1 MARGFQGA
9 LMRSFGARDH
19 IATVTGTQWL
29 APHFLRVRLTSPTL
43 FDDIEVET
51 TTWLRFWF
59 PDPDGSD
66 TEYQRAYTLTEA
78 DPDTGA
84 FAVDFVLHTPAG
96 PACLWAERAQP
107 GDTVP
112 VMTSLTAGFT
122 VPEEVPAGFLLVGD
136 AASIPAINSVLG
148 VLPAQVPVEVYLER
162 HSAHDEAIPL
172 GSHPRLRVH
181 WTDRRDAGSL
191 AASIAASDWS
201 DWYAWA
207 APESGSLKALQTRLR
222 DEFGFPK
229 REIHGRAY
237 WIEGRSMG
245 KVRGDSAESAPK
257 RPDADAAGPAARSAA
272 AGVDARIGAAA
283 GTTAQGPAT
292 GTAMTVA
299 NERPA
304 GGQAA
309 DERPA
314 VGQPVIAD
322 PEVPAVGRPALAE
335 PEIPSTS
342 ETPAPEVPAPAPAAA
357 TAGHDVPTPGATI
370 PRTSQGRWRSQ
381 AAGTLLAPL
390 KSRLIVAGVLQ
401 ALVTLLELAP
411 YLLLV
416 ELARR
421 LLAGDGP
428 DALWPLAVGAVM
440 LLGSGA
446 LLGAG
451 LLFWLHVVDARFARD
466 LRLRLLDKLSRL
478 PLGWFADRGSTGV
491 KSLVSD
497 DTLALHYLVT
507 HAICDAV
514 AAVVAPLAV
523 LGYLF
528 VADWRLGLVL
538 LLPVL
543 TYLVT
548 MWIMIVQSGAKIG
561 AAQRWAEWMGGAAAG
576 YLDGQPVVRVFGG
589 AAASA
594 FSRRLEG
601 YLRFLNEWQRPFTG
615 KKTMMDLVTRPGT
628 LSWLIAVAGTLMVI
642 GGGLDVVGLLP
653 FLLLGTAFGTRLL
666 GIGYG
671 LSGLRGGLLAARRIG
686 VALTERELDTRPSP
700 GSDAARPTR
709 GTVEFDRVRF
719 GYHPGVAVIREVS
732 AVLRPGTVTALV
744 GPSGSGK
751 STLAALVARFHDVD
765 SGAIRLDGDDLR
777 TLDAD
782 ELYRR
787 VGFVLQD
794 VALVRGT
801 VAENIALARPD
812 ASREQIESA
821 ARDAQIH
828 DRVLRL
834 PQGYDTVLG
843 DEVALSGGE
852 KQRLTIARALLADTP
867 VLVLDEATAFAD
879 PESEYLVQAALDR
892 LTADRTVLV
901 IAHRLH
907 TIAGADTIL
916 VLDAGAVVEAGT
928 HDELLALDGRYRSL
942 WLAGGHPALDDPGLD
957 DPGPAGRA
965 LGEPASEEMPA
976 GSPTEVRA

>member
-1 MARGFQGA
+1 MSRGFQGA

-19 IATVTGTQWL
+19 VATVTGTQWL
-29 APHFLRVRLTSPTL
+29 APHFLRVRLTSPTV

-59 PDPDGSD
+59 PDPDGGD
-66 TEYQRAYTLTEA
+66 AEYQRAYTLTEA
-78 DPDTGA
+78 DPDSGA
-84 FAVDFVLHTPAG
+84 FAVDFVLHAPAG

-107 GDTVP
+107 GDAVP

-122 VPEEVPAGFLLVGD
+122 VPEELPAGFLLVGD

-148 VLPAQVPVEVYLER
+148 VLPAQVPVELYLER
-162 HSAHDEAIPL
+162 HSSHDEAIPL

-201 DWYAWA
+201 DWYAWV
-207 APESGSLKALQTRLR
+207 APESGSLKALQSRLR

-245 KVRGDSAESAPK
+245 KVRGNTAETSPET
-257 RPDADAAGPAARSAA
+257 ADAVTPGTPTAPATAAVVTVEQQVAPALQTPVEKSAA
-272 AGVDARIGAAA
+272 
-283 GTTAQGPAT
+283 
-292 GTAMTVA
+292 
-299 NERPA
+299 
-304 GGQAA
+304 
-309 DERPA
+309 
-314 VGQPVIAD
+314 
-322 PEVPAVGRPALAE
+322 
-335 PEIPSTS
+335 PSS
-342 ETPAPEVPAPAPAAA
+342 P
-357 TAGHDVPTPGATI
+357 
-370 PRTSQGRWRSQ
+370 GRWRSQ

-428 DALWPLAVGAVM
+428 DALWPLAVGAVL
-440 LLGSGA
+440 LLGAGA

-451 LLFWLHVVDARFARD
+451 LLLWLHVVDARFARD

-478 PLGWFADRGSTGV
+478 PLGWFAGRGSTGV

-497 DTLALHYLVT
+497 DTLTLHYLVT

-514 AAVVAPLAV
+514 AAAVAPLAV

-548 MWIMIVQSGAKIG
+548 MWIMVVQSGAKIG
-561 AAQRWAEWMGGAAAG
+561 AAQRWAERMSGAAAG

-589 AAASA
+589 AVASA
-594 FSRRLEG
+594 FTRRLEG
-601 YLRFLNEWQRPFTG
+601 YLGFLNEWQRPFTG

-671 LSGLRGGLLAARRIG
+671 LSGLRGGLIAARRIG
-686 VALTERELDTRPSP
+686 IALTERELDTRPSP
-700 GSDAARPTR
+700 GPDAARPAR
-709 GTVEFDRVRF
+709 GTVEFDRVSF
-719 GYHPGVAVIREVS
+719 GYHPGVPVIREVS

-794 VALVRGT
+794 VALVHGT

-828 DRVLRL
+828 DRVLSL
-834 PQGYDTVLG
+834 PQGYDTMLG

-916 VLDAGAVVEAGT
+916 VLDAGAVVESGT

-942 WLAGGHPALDDPGLD
+942 WRAGGNPAEDRMEV
-957 DPGPAGRA
+957 PA
-965 LGEPASEEMPA
+965 
-976 GSPTEVRA
+976 

>member
-1 MARGFQGA
+1 MSRGFQGA

-19 IATVTGTQWL
+19 VATVTGTQWL
-29 APHFLRVRLTSPTL
+29 APHFLRVRLTSPTV

-59 PDPDGSD
+59 PDPDGGD
-66 TEYQRAYTLTEA
+66 AEYQRAYTLTEA
-78 DPDTGA
+78 DPDSGT
-84 FAVDFVLHTPAG
+84 FAVDFVLHAPAG

-107 GDTVP
+107 GDAVP

-122 VPEEVPAGFLLVGD
+122 VPEELPAGFLLVGD

-148 VLPAQVPVEVYLER
+148 VLPAQIPVELYLER

-172 GSHPRLRVH
+172 GSHPRLQVH

-201 DWYAWA
+201 DWYAWV
-207 APESGSLKALQTRLR
+207 APESGSLKALQSRLR

-245 KVRGDSAESAPK
+245 KVRGNTAETSPET
-257 RPDADAAGPAARSAA
+257 ADAST
-272 AGVDARIGAAA
+272 A
-283 GTTAQGPAT
+283 GTPNA
-292 GTAMTVA
+292 
-299 NERPA
+299 
-304 GGQAA
+304 
-309 DERPA
+309 
-314 VGQPVIAD
+314 PVIT
-322 PEVPAVGRPALAE
+322 PETRVEQPTVR
-335 PEIPSTS
+335 
-342 ETPAPEVPAPAPAAA
+342 APEVRVEEPAPSSP
-357 TAGHDVPTPGATI
+357 
-370 PRTSQGRWRSQ
+370 GRWRSQ
-381 AAGTLLAPL
+381 TAGTLLAPL

-428 DALWPLAVGAVM
+428 DALWPLAVGAVL
-440 LLGSGA
+440 LLGAGA

-451 LLFWLHVVDARFARD
+451 LLLWLHVVDARFARD

-497 DTLALHYLVT
+497 DTLTLHYLVT

-514 AAVVAPLAV
+514 AAAVAPLAV

-548 MWIMIVQSGAKIG
+548 MWIMVVQSGAKIG
-561 AAQRWAEWMGGAAAG
+561 AAQRWAERMSGAAAG

-594 FSRRLEG
+594 FTRRLEG
-601 YLRFLNEWQRPFTG
+601 YLGFLNEWQRPFTG

-642 GGGLDVVGLLP
+642 GGGLEVVGLLP

-671 LSGLRGGLLAARRIG
+671 LSGLRGGLIAARRIG
-686 VALTERELDTRPSP
+686 IALAERELDTRPSP
-700 GSDAARPTR
+700 GPDAARPAR
-709 GTVEFDRVRF
+709 GTVEFDRVSF
-719 GYHPGVAVIREVS
+719 GYHPGVPVIREVS

-812 ASREQIESA
+812 ATREQIESA

-834 PQGYDTVLG
+834 PQGYDTMLG

-879 PESEYLVQAALDR
+879 PESEYLVQRALDR

-907 TIAGADTIL
+907 TIACADTIL
-916 VLDAGAVVEAGT
+916 VLDAGAVVESGS
-928 HDELLALDGRYRSL
+928 HDELLALNGRYRSL
-942 WLAGGHPALDDPGLD
+942 WQAGGNPA
-957 DPGPAGRA
+957 
-965 LGEPASEEMPA
+965 EERM
-976 GSPTEVRA
+976 EVRA

>member
-1 MARGFQGA
+1 MSRGFQGA

-19 IATVTGTQWL
+19 VATVTGTQWL
-29 APHFLRVRLTSPTL
+29 APHFLRVRLTSPTV

-59 PDPDGSD
+59 PDPDGGD

-84 FAVDFVLHTPAG
+84 FAVDFVLHAPAG

-107 GDTVP
+107 GDAVP

-122 VPEEVPAGFLLVGD
+122 VPEELPAGFLLVGD

-148 VLPAQVPVEVYLER
+148 VLPAQIPVELYLER

-172 GSHPRLRVH
+172 GSHPRLQVH

-201 DWYAWA
+201 DWYAWV
-207 APESGSLKALQTRLR
+207 APESGSLKALQSRLR

-245 KVRGDSAESAPK
+245 KVRGNTAETSPET
-257 RPDADAAGPAARSAA
+257 ADAVTPGTPTAPATAAVVTVEQQVAPALQTPVEKSAA
-272 AGVDARIGAAA
+272 
-283 GTTAQGPAT
+283 
-292 GTAMTVA
+292 
-299 NERPA
+299 
-304 GGQAA
+304 
-309 DERPA
+309 
-314 VGQPVIAD
+314 
-322 PEVPAVGRPALAE
+322 
-335 PEIPSTS
+335 PSS
-342 ETPAPEVPAPAPAAA
+342 P
-357 TAGHDVPTPGATI
+357 
-370 PRTSQGRWRSQ
+370 GRWRSQ

-428 DALWPLAVGAVM
+428 DALWPLAVGAVL
-440 LLGSGA
+440 LLGAGA

-451 LLFWLHVVDARFARD
+451 LLLWLHVVDARFARD

-478 PLGWFADRGSTGV
+478 PLGWFAGRGSTGV

-497 DTLALHYLVT
+497 DTLTLHYLVT

-514 AAVVAPLAV
+514 AAAVAPLAV

-548 MWIMIVQSGAKIG
+548 MWIMVVQSGAKIG
-561 AAQRWAEWMGGAAAG
+561 AAQRWAERMSGAAAG

-594 FSRRLEG
+594 FTRRLEG
-601 YLRFLNEWQRPFTG
+601 YLGFLNEWQRPFTG

-642 GGGLDVVGLLP
+642 GGGLEVVGLLP

-671 LSGLRGGLLAARRIG
+671 LSGLRGGLIAARRIG
-686 VALTERELDTRPSP
+686 IALTERELDTRPSP
-700 GSDAARPTR
+700 GPDAARPAR
-709 GTVEFDRVRF
+709 GTVEFDRVSF
-719 GYHPGVAVIREVS
+719 GYHPGVPVIREVS

-794 VALVRGT
+794 VALVHGT

-828 DRVLRL
+828 DRVLSL
-834 PQGYDTVLG
+834 PQGYDTMLG

-916 VLDAGAVVEAGT
+916 VLDAGAVVESGT

-942 WLAGGHPALDDPGLD
+942 WRAGGNPAEDRMEV
-957 DPGPAGRA
+957 PA
-965 LGEPASEEMPA
+965 
-976 GSPTEVRA
+976 

>member
-1 MARGFQGA
+1 MSRGFQGA
-9 LMRSFGARDH
+9 IMRSFGARDH
-19 IATVTGTQWL
+19 VATVTGTQLL

-59 PDPDGSD
+59 PDPDGGD

-84 FAVDFVLHTPAG
+84 FAVDFVLHAPAG

-122 VPEEVPAGFLLVGD
+122 VPEELPAGFLLVGD

-148 VLPAQVPVEVYLER
+148 VLPGQVPVELYLER

-172 GSHPRLRVH
+172 GSHPLLRVH

-245 KVRGDSAESAPK
+245 KVRGTT
-257 RPDADAAGPAARSAA
+257 ADASPTTT
-272 AGVDARIGAAA
+272 DAAAA
-283 GTTAQGPAT
+283 GTPTAPVTTPVAT
-292 GTAMTVA
+292 VEQQT
-299 NERPA
+299 
-304 GGQAA
+304 
-309 DERPA
+309 
-314 VGQPVIAD
+314 
-322 PEVPAVGRPALAE
+322 
-335 PEIPSTS
+335 
-342 ETPAPEVPAPAPAAA
+342 VPAPAIPVGEPAA
-357 TAGHDVPTPGATI
+357 PSSP
-370 PRTSQGRWRSQ
+370 GRWRTQ

-428 DALWPLAVGAVM
+428 DALWPLAVGAVV

-451 LLFWLHVVDARFARD
+451 LLLWLHVVDARFARD

-514 AAVVAPLAV
+514 AAAVAPLAV

-561 AAQRWAEWMGGAAAG
+561 AAQRWAERMSGAAAG

-594 FSRRLEG
+594 FTRRLEG

-628 LSWLIAVAGTLMVI
+628 LSWLIAAAGTLMVI

-671 LSGLRGGLLAARRIG
+671 LSGLRGGLIAARRIG
-686 VALTERELDTRPSP
+686 IALTERELDTRPSP
-700 GSDAARPTR
+700 TSDAARPAR
-709 GTVEFDRVRF
+709 GTVEFDRVSF
-719 GYHPGVAVIREVS
+719 GYHPGVPVIREVS
-732 AVLRPGTVTALV
+732 ATLRPGTVTALV

-765 SGAIRLDGDDLR
+765 SGAILLDGEDLR

-794 VALVRGT
+794 VALVHGT

-812 ASREQIESA
+812 ASRKQIESA

-834 PQGYDTVLG
+834 PQGYDTMLG

-907 TIAGADTIL
+907 TIAGADAIL
-916 VLDAGAVVEAGT
+916 VLDAGAVVESGT
-928 HDELLALDGRYRSL
+928 HDELLTLDGRYRSL
-942 WLAGGHPALDDPGLD
+942 WQAGGNPVAED
-957 DPGPAGRA
+957 R
-965 LGEPASEEMPA
+965 M
-976 GSPTEVRA
+976 EVRA

>member
-1 MARGFQGA
+1 MSRGFQGA
-9 LMRSFGARDH
+9 LMRGFGARDH
-19 IATVTGTQWL
+19 VATVTGTQWL
-29 APHFLRVRLTSPTL
+29 APHFLRLRLTSPTL

-59 PDPDGSD
+59 PDPDGGE

-122 VPEEVPAGFLLVGD
+122 VPEELPAGFLLVGD

-148 VLPAQVPVEVYLER
+148 ALPAQVPVELYLER

-172 GSHPRLRVH
+172 GGHPRLRVH

-229 REIHGRAY
+229 REIHARAY

-245 KVRGDSAESAPK
+245 KVRGNTAETSPATT
-257 RPDADAAGPAARSAA
+257 DAA
-272 AGVDARIGAAA
+272 VA
-283 GTTAQGPAT
+283 GTPNAPVAT
-292 GTAMTVA
+292 PVTTV
-299 NERPA
+299 EQ
-304 GGQAA
+304 QA
-309 DERPA
+309 
-314 VGQPVIAD
+314 V
-322 PEVPAVGRPALAE
+322 
-335 PEIPSTS
+335 
-342 ETPAPEVPAPAPAAA
+342 PAPEVPAAEPAA
-357 TAGHDVPTPGATI
+357 PSTP
-370 PRTSQGRWRSQ
+370 GRWRSQ

-428 DALWPLAVGAVM
+428 DALWPLAVGAVV
-440 LLGSGA
+440 LLGAGA

-451 LLFWLHVVDARFARD
+451 LLLWLHVVDARFARD
-466 LRLRLLDKLSRL
+466 LRLKLLDKLSRL

-514 AAVVAPLAV
+514 AAAVAPLAV

-548 MWIMIVQSGAKIG
+548 MWIMVVQSGAKIG
-561 AAQRWAEWMGGAAAG
+561 AAQRWAERMSGAASG

-594 FSRRLEG
+594 FTRRLEG

-628 LSWLIAVAGTLMVI
+628 LSWLIAAAGTLMVI

-671 LSGLRGGLLAARRIG
+671 LSGLRGGLIAARRIG
-686 VALTERELDTRPSP
+686 IALTERELDTRPSASP
-700 GSDAARPTR
+700 DAVRPAC
-709 GTVEFDRVRF
+709 GTVEFDRVSF
-719 GYHPGVAVIREVS
+719 GYHPGVPVIREVS

-765 SGAIRLDGDDLR
+765 SGAIRIDGDDLR

-794 VALVRGT
+794 VALVHGT

-879 PESEYLVQAALDR
+879 PESEYLVQIALDR

-916 VLDAGAVVEAGT
+916 VLDAGAVVESGS

-942 WLAGGHPALDDPGLD
+942 WQAGGNPLAED
-957 DPGPAGRA
+957 R
-965 LGEPASEEMPA
+965 M
-976 GSPTEVRA
+976 EVRA